1 MAAIG
6 TSTVAQLYSN
16 VVSDLIPFF
25 DNAVLL
31 PNPAILTHNY
41 NLEGAIGNT
50 MQIPLSNYWPAGN
63 ASVGD
68 NTDLI
73 NDGFNFDPTSVNLT
87 VSKKGAG
94 STVSEEALEDGGLAT
109 VSNAIVTRL
118 SGAIAKTTDTEG
130 FRIAVAGNA
139 TVQTDMANVNT
150 PNDGYAAADLTG
162 VSLAVV
168 MSAEG
173 LAYASKREPT
183 VKMFNDVQNDNHQ
196 MVATVRN
203 GFAQLRTD
211 PVVAAGQQNF
221 IRHIA
226 TSNVIGAASSIS
238 ASLAQFST
246 SVANLRGD
254 NAPTTG
260 GLYWAFVTPEQ
271 ELALAK
277 ELNGVGGI
285 SSGSIG
291 SISQDLANDALLQGL
306 ISQAVGLQF
315 VRSNNLPRDLLSA

>member
-1 MAAIG
+1 MAIG
-6 TSTVAQLYSN
+6 TSTVAELYSN
-16 VVSDLIPFF
+16 VVADLIPFF

-41 NLEGAIGNT
+41 NLEGAIGNQ

-63 ASVGD
+63 VGVSD
-68 NTDLI
+68 SADLI
-73 NDGFNFDPTSVNLT
+73 NAGFDFDPSSVSLAVT
-87 VSKKGAG
+87 KKGAG

-118 SGAIAKTTDTEG
+118 SGAIAKATDEEG
-130 FRIAVAGNA
+130 FRVALTGA
-139 TVQTDMANVNT
+139 TTALTDISDINV
-150 PNDGYAAADLTG
+150 PNDGFINSALTTGDLG
-162 VSLAVV
+162 ICL
-168 MSAEG
+168 SAEG

-183 VKMFNDVQNDNHQ
+183 VKMFNDVQYDNHQ

-211 PVVAAGQQNF
+211 EVVAAGQQNF

-226 TSNVIGAASSIS
+226 TSNIIGAASSIS

-246 SVANLRGD
+246 SVANLRAD

-260 GLYWAFVTPEQ
+260 GLYWAFITPEQ
-271 ELALAK
+271 ELALAN

-306 ISQAVGLQF
+306 VSQAVGLQF
-315 VRSNNLPRDLLSA
+315 VRSNNLPRDLAST

>member
-1 MAAIG
+1 MAIG
-6 TSTVAQLYSN
+6 TSTVAELYSN
-16 VVSDLIPFF
+16 VVADLIPFYS
-25 DNAVLL
+25 NAVLL

-41 NLEGAIGNT
+41 NLEGAIGNQ
-50 MQIPLSNYWPAGN
+50 MQIPLSNYYPAGTS
-63 ASVGD
+63 SVGD

-73 NDGFNFDPTSVNLT
+73 SSTFDFDPGSATLL

-94 STVSEEALEDGGLAT
+94 STVSEESLEDGGMAT

-118 SGAIAKTTDTEG
+118 SGAIARTTDTEG

-150 PNDGYAAADLTG
+150 PNDGFANTALTTADLG
-162 VSLAVV
+162 IV
-168 MSAEG
+168 MSAER

-196 MVATVRN
+196 IVATVRN

-221 IRHIA
+221 IRHFA
-226 TSNVIGAASSIS
+226 TEGGVGTSNANLDTIAK
-238 ASLAQFST
+238 

-260 GLYWAFVTPEQ
+260 GFYWCFINAAQ
-271 ELALAK
+271 ELALAS
-277 ELNGVGGI
+277 ELNGLGA

-291 SISQDLANDALLQGL
+291 SVAQDLANDALLQGL
-306 ISQAVGLQF
+306 ITQAIGCQF
-315 VRSNNLPRDLLSA
+315 VRSNNLPEGLATA

>member
-1 MAAIG
+1 MA
-6 TSTVAQLYSN
+6 TSTSSVAELYSN
-16 VVSDLIPFF
+16 VVADLIPFF

-41 NLEGAIGNT
+41 NLEGAIGNQ

-63 ASVGD
+63 ASLSD
-68 NTDLI
+68 NDNIITSSASGTD
-73 NDGFNFDPTSVNLT
+73 FDPSSVSLAVT
-87 VSKKGAG
+87 KKGAG

-118 SGAIAKTTDTEG
+118 SGAIAKATDIEG
-130 FRIAVAGNA
+130 FRLAVAGNT

-150 PNDGYAAADLTG
+150 PNDGFINSALTKADLG
-162 VSLAVV
+162 IV

-183 VKMFNDVQNDNHQ
+183 VKMFNDVQSDNHQ

-211 PVVAAGQQNF
+211 EVVAAGQQNF
-221 IRHIA
+221 IRHFA
-226 TSNVIGAASSIS
+226 TETGVGSSNANLDTVAK
-238 ASLAQFST
+238 

-260 GLYWAFVTPEQ
+260 GFYWCFINAAQ
-271 ELALAK
+271 ELALAS
-277 ELNGVGGI
+277 ELNGLGA

-291 SISQDLANDALLQGL
+291 SVAQDLANDALLQGL
-306 ISQAVGLQF
+306 ITQAIGCQF
-315 VRSNNLPRDLLSA
+315 VRSNNLPEDLLTA

>member
-6 TSTVAQLYSN
+6 TGTVAELYSN
-16 VVSDLIPFF
+16 VVADLIPFY

-41 NLEGAIGNT
+41 NLEGAIGNQ

-63 ASVGD
+63 VEPTENGS
-68 NTDLI
+68 LI
-73 NDGFNFDPTSVNLT
+73 NDGFNFDPGSATLLVT
-87 VSKKGAG
+87 KKGAG
-94 STVSEEALEDGGLAT
+94 STVSEEALEDGGMAT

-118 SGAIAKTTDTEG
+118 SGAIAKATDVEG
-130 FRIAVAGNA
+130 FRVAVAGNA

-150 PNDGYAAADLTG
+150 PNDGFINTALTTADLG
-162 VSLAVV
+162 IV

-183 VKMFNDVQNDNHQ
+183 VKMFNDVENDNHQ
-196 MVATVRN
+196 IVATVRN

-211 PVVAAGQQNF
+211 AVVAAGQQNF
-221 IRHIA
+221 IRHFA
-226 TSNVIGAASSIS
+226 TESGVGTSNANLDMISRSI
-238 ASLAQFST
+238 
-246 SVANLRGD
+246 ANLRGD

-260 GLYWAFVTPEQ
+260 GFYWVFINAAQ
-271 ELALAK
+271 ELALAS
-277 ELNGVGGI
+277 ELNGVGA

-291 SISQDLANDALLQGL
+291 SVAQDLANDALLQGL
-306 ISQAVGLQF
+306 LTQAIGGQF
-315 VRSNNLPRDLLSA
+315 VRSNNLPESLATAD

>member
-6 TSTVAQLYSN
+6 TGTVAELYSN
-16 VVSDLIPFF
+16 VVADLIPFYQ
-25 DNAVLL
+25 NAVLL

-41 NLEGAIGNT
+41 NLEGAIGQT
-50 MQIPLSNYWPAGN
+50 MQIPLTNYYPTGN
-63 ASVGD
+63 SSVAD
-68 NTDLI
+68 NADLI
-73 NDGFNFDPTSVNLT
+73 NDGFNFDPGSASLT
-87 VSKKGAG
+87 VTKKGAG
-94 STVSEEALEDGGLAT
+94 SKVSEEALEDGGMAT

-118 SGAIAKTTDTEG
+118 SGAIARTTDTEG

-150 PNDGYAAADLTG
+150 PNDGFVNSALTKADIG
-162 VSLAVV
+162 IV

-183 VKMFNDVQNDNHQ
+183 VKMFNDVQSDNHQ
-196 MVATVRN
+196 IVATVRN

-221 IRHIA
+221 IRHFA
-226 TSNVIGAASSIS
+226 TETGVGTSNANLDMIAK
-238 ASLAQFST
+238 

-260 GLYWAFVTPEQ
+260 GFYWCFINAAQ
-271 ELALAK
+271 ELALAS
-277 ELNGVGGI
+277 ELNGLGA

-291 SISQDLANDALLQGL
+291 SVAQDLANDALLQGL
-306 ISQAVGLQF
+306 ITQAIGCQF
-315 VRSNNLPRDLLSA
+315 VRSNNLPENLLTA

>member
-1 MAAIG
+1 MAIG
-6 TSTVAQLYSN
+6 TSTVAELYSN
-16 VVSDLIPFF
+16 VVADLIPFF

-41 NLEGAIGNT
+41 NLEGAIGQT
-50 MQIPLSNYWPAGN
+50 MQIPLSNYYPAGN
-63 ASVGD
+63 AGVSD
-68 NTDLI
+68 SADLI
-73 NDGFNFDPTSVNLT
+73 NAGFDFDPSSVSLSVT
-87 VSKKGAG
+87 KKGAG

-118 SGAIAKTTDTEG
+118 SGAIAKATDTEG
-130 FRIAVAGNA
+130 FRVAVAGNT

-150 PNDGYAAADLTG
+150 PNDGFANTALTNADLG
-162 VSLAVV
+162 IV

-183 VKMFNDVQNDNHQ
+183 VKMFNDVQYDNHQ

-211 PVVAAGQQNF
+211 EVVAAGQQNF
-221 IRHIA
+221 IRHFA
-226 TSNVIGAASSIS
+226 TESGVGSSNANLDMISRSI
-238 ASLAQFST
+238 
-246 SVANLRGD
+246 ANLRSD

-260 GLYWAFVTPEQ
+260 GFYWVFINPAQ
-271 ELALAK
+271 ELALAS
-277 ELNGVGGI
+277 ELNGLGA

-291 SISQDLANDALLQGL
+291 SVAQDLANDALLQGL
-306 ISQAVGLQF
+306 LTQAIGGQF
-315 VRSNNLPRDLLSA
+315 VRSNNLPEGLDTA

>member
-6 TSTVAQLYSN
+6 TGTVAELYSN
-16 VVSDLIPFF
+16 VVADLIPFF

-50 MQIPLSNYWPAGN
+50 MQIPLSNYYPAGN
-63 ASVGD
+63 SSVSD

-73 NDGFNFDPTSVNLT
+73 NDGFNFDPSSVSLQVT
-87 VSKKGAG
+87 KQGAG
-94 STVSEEALEDGGLAT
+94 SKVSEEALEDGGLAT

-118 SGAIAKTTDTEG
+118 SGAIAKVTDEEG
-130 FRIAVAGNA
+130 FRIAVQGNA
-139 TVQTDMANVNT
+139 DVMTEMTSVNT
-150 PNDGYAAADLTG
+150 PNDGYANTALTG
-162 VSLAVV
+162 ASLAVV

-226 TSNVIGAASSIS
+226 TSNIIGAASSIS

-246 SVANLRGD
+246 SVANLRAD

-260 GLYWAFVTPEQ
+260 GLYWAFITPEQ
-271 ELALAK
+271 ELALAN

-306 ISQAVGLQF
+306 VSQAVGLQF
-315 VRSNNLPRDLLSA
+315 VRSNNLPRDLAST

>member
-1 MAAIG
+1 MAIG
-6 TSTVAQLYSN
+6 TSTVAELYSN
-16 VVSDLIPFF
+16 VVADLIPYF

-41 NLEGAIGNT
+41 NLEGSIGNT
-50 MQIPLSNYWPAGN
+50 MQIPLGNYWPAGN
-63 ASVGD
+63 VGVSD
-68 NTDLI
+68 SADLI
-73 NDGFNFDPTSVNLT
+73 NAGFDFDPSSVSLAVT
-87 VSKKGAG
+87 KKGAG

-118 SGAIAKTTDTEG
+118 SGAIAKATDTEG
-130 FRIAVAGNA
+130 FRVALSGA
-139 TVQTDMANVNT
+139 TTAMTDMANINV
-150 PNDGYAAADLTG
+150 PNDGFDNTALTNADLG
-162 VSLAVV
+162 IV

-183 VKMFNDVQNDNHQ
+183 VKMFNDVQYDNHQ

-221 IRHIA
+221 IRCFA
-226 TSNVIGAASSIS
+226 TESGVGSSNANLDTIS
-238 ASLAQFST
+238 K

-260 GLYWAFVTPEQ
+260 GFYWAFINSAQ
-271 ELALAK
+271 ELALAS
-277 ELNGVGGI
+277 ELNGVGA

-291 SISQDLANDALLQGL
+291 SVAQDLANDALLQGL
-306 ISQAVGLQF
+306 ITQAIGCQF
-315 VRSNNLPRDLLSA
+315 VRSNNLPESLASA

>member
-6 TSTVAQLYSN
+6 TGTVAELYSN
-16 VVSDLIPFF
+16 VVADLIPFF

-50 MQIPLSNYWPAGN
+50 MQIPLSNYYPAGN
-63 ASVGD
+63 SSVGD

-73 NDGFNFDPTSVNLT
+73 NDGFNFDPSSVSLAVT
-87 VSKKGAG
+87 KKGAG
-94 STVSEEALEDGGLAT
+94 SKVSEEALEDGGLAT

-118 SGAIAKTTDTEG
+118 SGAIAKITDEEG
-130 FRIAVAGNA
+130 FRIAVSGSA
-139 TVQTDMANVNT
+139 TALTDMANVNT
-150 PNDGYAAADLTG
+150 PNDGYINSDLTNA
-162 VSLAVV
+162 SLAVV

-211 PVVAAGQQNF
+211 PVAGPGQQNF

-226 TSNVIGAASSIS
+226 TSNVIGAAAGIS

-260 GLYWAFVTPEQ
+260 GLYWAFITPEQ
-271 ELALAK
+271 ELALAN

-306 ISQAVGLQF
+306 VSQAVGLQF
-315 VRSNNLPRDLLSA
+315 VRSNNLPRDLAST

>member
-1 MAAIG
+1 MAIG
-6 TSTVAQLYSN
+6 TSTVAELYSN
-16 VVSDLIPFF
+16 VVADLIPFF

-41 NLEGAIGNT
+41 NLEGSIGNT

-63 ASVGD
+63 VGVSD
-68 NTDLI
+68 SADLI
-73 NDGFNFDPTSVNLT
+73 NAGFDFDPSSVSLAVT
-87 VSKKGAG
+87 KKGAG

-118 SGAIAKTTDTEG
+118 SGAIAKATDEEG
-130 FRIAVAGNA
+130 FRVALTGA
-139 TVQTDMANVNT
+139 TTALTDISDINV
-150 PNDGYAAADLTG
+150 PNDGFANSALTTGDLG
-162 VSLAVV
+162 VV

-183 VKMFNDVQNDNHQ
+183 VKMFNDVQFDNHQ

-211 PVVAAGQQNF
+211 EVVAAGQQNY
-221 IRHIA
+221 IRCFA
-226 TSNVIGAASSIS
+226 TESGVGTSNANLDMIS
-238 ASLAQFST
+238 R

-260 GLYWAFVTPEQ
+260 GFYWAFINSAQ
-271 ELALAK
+271 ELALAS
-277 ELNGVGGI
+277 ELNGLGA

-291 SISQDLANDALLQGL
+291 SVAQDLANDALLQGL
-306 ISQAVGLQF
+306 ITQAIGCQF
-315 VRSNNLPRDLLSA
+315 VRSNNLPEGLLTA

>member
-1 MAAIG
+1 MATT
-6 TSTVAQLYSN
+6 TSSVAELYSN
-16 VVSDLIPFF
+16 VVADLIPFF

-31 PNPAILTHNY
+31 PNPAVLIHNY

-50 MQIPLSNYWPAGN
+50 MQIPLSNYYPAGN
-63 ASVGD
+63 SSVGD

-73 NDGFNFDPTSVNLT
+73 NSGFDFDPGSASLT
-87 VSKKGAG
+87 VTKKGAG
-94 STVSEEALEDGGLAT
+94 STVSEEALEDGGMAT

-150 PNDGYAAADLTG
+150 PNDGYANTALTTA
-162 VSLAVV
+162 SLAIV

-226 TSNVIGAASSIS
+226 TSDQIGAAAGIS
-238 ASLAQFST
+238 ASLDQFST
-246 SVANLRGD
+246 SVANLRND

-315 VRSNNLPRDLLSA
+315 VRSNNLPRGLASA

>member
-1 MAAIG
+1 MAIG
-6 TSTVAQLYSN
+6 TSTVAELYSA
-16 VVSDLIPFF
+16 VVSDLIPFY

-63 ASVGD
+63 SSVSD

-73 NDGFNFDPTSVNLT
+73 NSGFDFDPGSASLAVT
-87 VSKKGAG
+87 KKGAG
-94 STVSEEALEDGGLAT
+94 STVSEESLEDGGMAT

-118 SGAIAKTTDTEG
+118 SGAIAKVTDEEG
-130 FRIAVAGNA
+130 FRVAVSGAVTA
-139 TVQTDMANVNT
+139 QTDMANVNT
-150 PNDGYAAADLTG
+150 PNDGFANTALTTADLG
-162 VSLAVV
+162 IV

-196 MVATVRN
+196 IVATVRN

-211 PVVAAGQQNF
+211 EVVAAGQQNF
-221 IRHIA
+221 IRHFA
-226 TSNVIGAASSIS
+226 TESGVGTSNANLDMIAK
-238 ASLAQFST
+238 

-260 GLYWAFVTPEQ
+260 GFYWAFINAAQ
-271 ELALAK
+271 ELALAS
-277 ELNGVGGI
+277 ELNGLGA

-291 SISQDLANDALLQGL
+291 SVAQDLANDALLQGL
-306 ISQAVGLQF
+306 ITQAIGCQF
-315 VRSNNLPRDLLSA
+315 VRSNNLPEGLATA